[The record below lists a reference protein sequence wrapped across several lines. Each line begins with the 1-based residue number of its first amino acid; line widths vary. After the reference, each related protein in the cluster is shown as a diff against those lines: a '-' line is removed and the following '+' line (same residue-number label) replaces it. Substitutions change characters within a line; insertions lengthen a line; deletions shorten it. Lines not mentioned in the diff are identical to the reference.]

1 MHCLYIC
8 FILIRD
14 IVHINIKH
22 RTQSST
28 KSYKRANKNE
38 QKMSS
43 QTNRRLFNAGKR
55 FTLFSDLDTKTQ
67 YQFTMNPDTGFFIL
81 EFGSDPVE
89 VNKEIIINRFHVI
102 EIRQHGV
109 LVISWIMGKLVDV
122 FVRFSQM
129 KFQA

>member
-1 MHCLYIC
+1 MLSET
-8 FILIRD
+8 
-14 IVHINIKH
+14 N
-22 RTQSST
+22 
-28 KSYKRANKNE
+28 KRF
-38 QKMSS
+38 
-43 QTNRRLFNAGKR
+43 FNAGKR

-89 VNKEIIINRFHVI
+89 VNKEIIINRFHVV

-109 LVISWIMGKLVDV
+109 LVISWIMGKLVEV